1 VSRRP
6 HEQAAS
12 PFPVNEHA
20 KHKTERRCPPPAA
33 LLYLADGEAHRI
45 DEMAMHFDVA
55 ARRVRMIVYSLT
67 ENGLA
72 EVAHENS
79 KDEAVKLTPAGS
91 ALIVEI
97 SEMAA
102 PR

>member
-1 VSRRP
+1 
-6 HEQAAS
+6 
-12 PFPVNEHA
+12 
-20 KHKTERRCPPPAA
+20 
-33 LLYLADGEAHRI
+33 
-45 DEMAMHFDVA
+45 
-55 ARRVRMIVYSLT
+55 MIVYSLT

-97 SEMAA
+97 SEMVA
-102 PR
+102 PQ